1 MPITWKGA
9 STNGKGRWPNRGP
22 FHSPWE
28 PFPLIAPNFAMS
40 FFYNILYYF
49 QKRGFEVCRR
59 IAERLGI
66 RTRVVRTSFIYL
78 TFVTLGFGFALYL
91 FIAFWLR
98 IKDLVYTKRTS
109 VFDL

>member
-1 MPITWKGA
+1 MK
-9 STNGKGRWPNRGP
+9 
-22 FHSPWE
+22 
-28 PFPLIAPNFAMS
+28 L
-40 FFYNILYYF
+40 FYQMLYYF
-49 QKRGFEVCRR
+49 QKRGFDVCKR

-91 FIAFWLR
+91 FMAFWLK
-98 IKDLVYTKRTS
+98 IKDFLYTKRTS

>member
-1 MPITWKGA
+1 M
-9 STNGKGRWPNRGP
+9 N
-22 FHSPWE
+22 
-28 PFPLIAPNFAMS
+28 L
-40 FFYNILYYF
+40 FYNILYYF

-66 RTRVVRTSFIYL
+66 RARVVRTSFIYL

-91 FIAFWLR
+91 FLTFVLKV
-98 IKDLVYTKRTS
+98 KDLIYTKRTS

>member
-1 MPITWKGA
+1 M
-9 STNGKGRWPNRGP
+9 
-22 FHSPWE
+22 
-28 PFPLIAPNFAMS
+28 
-40 FFYNILYYF
+40 FYQILYYF
-49 QKRGFEVCRR
+49 QKRGFEVSRR

-66 RTRVVRTSFIYL
+66 RTRVVRTTFIYL

-91 FIAFWLR
+91 FLAFWLR

>member
-1 MPITWKGA
+1 MRHRHPIIEQKYIILTM
-9 STNGKGRWPNRGP
+9 T
-22 FHSPWE
+22 
-28 PFPLIAPNFAMS
+28 L
-40 FFYNILYYF
+40 FYDILYYF

-66 RTRVVRTSFIYL
+66 RARVVRTSFIYL

-98 IKDLVYTKRTS
+98 IKDLIYTKRTS

>member
-1 MPITWKGA
+1 MNI
-9 STNGKGRWPNRGP
+9 
-22 FHSPWE
+22 
-28 PFPLIAPNFAMS
+28 
-40 FFYNILYYF
+40 FYTVLYYF

-66 RTRVVRTSFIYL
+66 RTRVVL

-91 FIAFWLR
+91 FMAFWLR
-98 IKDLVYTKRTS
+98 IKDLLYTKRTS

>member
-1 MPITWKGA
+1 M
-9 STNGKGRWPNRGP
+9 N
-22 FHSPWE
+22 
-28 PFPLIAPNFAMS
+28 L
-40 FFYNILYYF
+40 FYQMLYYF

-66 RTRVVRTSFIYL
+66 RARIVRTSFIYL

-91 FIAFWLR
+91 FLAFWLK
-98 IKDLVYTKRTS
+98 IKDLLYAKRTS

>member
-1 MPITWKGA
+1 MNI
-9 STNGKGRWPNRGP
+9 
-22 FHSPWE
+22 
-28 PFPLIAPNFAMS
+28 
-40 FFYNILYYF
+40 FYSILYYF
-49 QKRGFEVCRR
+49 QKRGFEVSRR

-66 RTRVVRTSFIYL
+66 RTRVVRTTFIYL

-91 FIAFWLR
+91 FLAFWLR

>member
-1 MPITWKGA
+1 MKI
-9 STNGKGRWPNRGP
+9 
-22 FHSPWE
+22 
-28 PFPLIAPNFAMS
+28 
-40 FFYNILYYF
+40 FYTLLYYF

-66 RTRVVRTSFIYL
+66 RIRVVRTSFIYL

-91 FIAFWLR
+91 FLAFWLK
-98 IKDLVYTKRTS
+98 IKDLVYMKRTS

>member
-1 MPITWKGA
+1 M
-9 STNGKGRWPNRGP
+9 N
-22 FHSPWE
+22 
-28 PFPLIAPNFAMS
+28 
-40 FFYNILYYF
+40 FFYSILYYF

-66 RTRVVRTSFIYL
+66 RARVVRTSFIYL
-78 TFVTLGFGFALYL
+78 TFVTVGFGFALYL
-91 FIAFWLR
+91 FLAFWLK

>member
-1 MPITWKGA
+1 M
-9 STNGKGRWPNRGP
+9 N
-22 FHSPWE
+22 
-28 PFPLIAPNFAMS
+28 L
-40 FFYNILYYF
+40 FYSILYYF
-49 QKRGFEVCRR
+49 QKRGFEVSRR

-66 RTRVVRTSFIYL
+66 RARVVRTTFIYL

-91 FIAFWLR
+91 FLAFWLK

>member
-1 MPITWKGA
+1 M
-9 STNGKGRWPNRGP
+9 N
-22 FHSPWE
+22 
-28 PFPLIAPNFAMS
+28 L
-40 FFYNILYYF
+40 FYKILYYF

-91 FIAFWLR
+91 FLTFLFR
-98 IKDLVYTKRTS
+98 IKDLIYTKRTS